1 MEDYN
6 AMSHRYSVRY
16 LVAALA
22 LALVGSACSG
32 DSEETLTAGG
42 AGSRESVTV
51 EPDFSLPPLPVN
63 INLTDEGFDP
73 DIIFLPAGRPIRLIL
88 RNHGTTEH
96 HFRINGL
103 IPVQMRWMLL
113 PEIDEYEVAS
123 LTDEELVDYGIA
135 GVTDVGELSHL
146 VHHLK
151 PTFVPFKEA
160 SPAGIKPLGTDVHG
174 YVTLGVTDVMTFIA
188 LQTGEYAA
196 QDVLFPEIT
205 GRVIVFDVPEEA
217 S

>member
-1 MEDYN
+1 
-6 AMSHRYSVRY
+6 MSHRYPTRY
-16 LVAALA
+16 LIAALA
-22 LALVGSACSG
+22 LALVAGACSG
-32 DSEETLTAGG
+32 DSDATLTAGG

-51 EPDFSLPPLPVN
+51 EPDFSMAPLPIN
-63 INLTDEGFDP
+63 IKLTDEGFDP
-73 DIIFLPAGRPIRLIL
+73 EIIFIPAGRRIRLIL

-103 IPVQMRWMLL
+103 IPAQMRWMLF

-123 LTDEELVDYGIA
+123 MTNEELIDYGIA
-135 GVTDVGELSHL
+135 GVTDIGELTHL

-151 PTFVPFKEA
+151 PSFVPFKDV
-160 SPAGIKPLGTDVHG
+160 SPAGVKPLGTDVHG
-174 YVTLGVTDVMTFIA
+174 YVTLGRTEVMTFIA

-196 QDVLFPEIT
+196 RDVLFPEIT
-205 GRVIVFDVPEEA
+205 GRVIVFEVPDEA